1 MFLNGE
7 QEPADLDAH
16 LETSSWHVW
25 FSNPQATGSDGT
37 EVNLDVDEREG
48 KGPETI
54 TVSQMNPDEKYEFY
68 VYNYSSNGAK
78 NSDALG
84 KSEAVV
90 KLYLS
95 NGEMMQYSVPS
106 GTDTVWNVFNIV
118 NGEVKEINELAEI
131 EN

>member
-1 MFLNGE
+1 MGQKIVMLF
-7 QEPADLDAH
+7 
-16 LETSSWHVW
+16 
-25 FSNPQATGSDGT
+25 
-37 EVNLDVDEREG
+37 
-48 KGPETI
+48 
-54 TVSQMNPDEKYEFY
+54 
-68 VYNYSSNGAK
+68 
-78 NSDALG
+78 G

-106 GTDTVWNVFNIV
+106 GTGTVWNVFNIV

>member
-1 MFLNGE
+1 
-7 QEPADLDAH
+7 
-16 LETSSWHVW
+16 
-25 FSNPQATGSDGT
+25 
-37 EVNLDVDEREG
+37 
-48 KGPETI
+48 
-54 TVSQMNPDEKYEFY
+54 MNPDEKYEFY

-106 GTDTVWNVFNIV
+106 GTGTVWNVFNIV

>member
-1 MFLNGE
+1 M
-7 QEPADLDAH
+7 
-16 LETSSWHVW
+16 
-25 FSNPQATGSDGT
+25 
-37 EVNLDVDEREG
+37 
-48 KGPETI
+48 
-54 TVSQMNPDEKYEFY
+54 SQMNPDEKYEFY

-106 GTDTVWNVFNIV
+106 GTGTVWNVFNIV
-118 NGEVKEINELAEI
+118 NGEVIMRQNQVTVVMHLIVCKIKFTNFFGL
-131 EN
+131 